1 MKKSIDVFAFC
12 LIILS
17 LMGDNG
23 MAASKK
29 EEDIRPPGENE
40 VHIAPDGVMMPLG
53 RILLVRK
60 DTDYCAIKFTKFW
73 TGKNDFDRYA
83 TYEAYYQDDKTG
95 DFTNKN
101 ARFCKNE
108 LHSPIPSFSLFG
120 HPVSFGAKKEV
131 KCGSIRLWW
140 TGLGSV
146 YFFKRYQPQGDYGFE
161 FAPTKWEDIS
171 QVNVFDKRLKWYRYD
186 GKRKRVNVPVDQLW
200 DDKEHKK

>member
-1 MKKSIDVFAFC
+1 MRKLVITSFFC
-12 LIILS
+12 LILVSI
-17 LMGDNG
+17 MGVSG
-23 MAASKK
+23 IAASKK

-60 DTDYCAIKFTKFW
+60 DADYCAIKFTKFW
-73 TGKNDFDRYA
+73 TGKNDDDRYA

-101 ARFCKNE
+101 AKFCKNE

-131 KCGSIRLWW
+131 QCGRIRLWW

-146 YFFKRYQPQGDYGFE
+146 YFFKRYQQSGDYGVE
-161 FAPTKWEDIS
+161 FAPTKWEDIL

-186 GKRKRVNVPVDQLW
+186 GNRKRVNVPVEQLW
-200 DDKEHKK
+200 DDKDR